1 MPAVLAW
8 CVSPGILESQHSS
21 CAQGQ
26 AGVQEL
32 EPCVALGSSAQPP
45 SLFCLSCLLLYT
57 HPSCAP
63 SNNLSLVY
71 VHTRVCTCVCCC
83 LVLILSQAPQGG

>member
-45 SLFCLSCLLLYT
+45 LSILLVLSPLV
-57 HPSCAP
+57 HPSQLCP
-63 SNNLSLVY
+63 K
-71 VHTRVCTCVCCC
+71 
-83 LVLILSQAPQGG
+83 Q